1 MSRINRD
8 GIGMTSRRTRDRM
21 LSRLQELGISDIRVL
36 QAMSNVPRHLFVE
49 EGLST
54 RAYED
59 TALPIGHKQTISQ
72 PYTVAKMTELL
83 IADGVPERVLE
94 IGTGSGYQAAV
105 LDEIGIEVYSVE
117 RIESLVRQAKK
128 RLWDLG
134 YRRVRAQAAGPVVGW
149 PEKGPYSAIIV
160 TAGAEAIPPDLYD
173 QLETG
178 GRLVAP
184 VGQGEEQMMM
194 LVVKTDEGLEQQA
207 VESAKFVPLI
217 LQ

>member
-1 MSRINRD
+1 VSGVNRD

-21 LSRLQELGISDIRVL
+21 LARLQELGITDVRVL
-36 QAMSNVPRHLFVE
+36 QAMSNVPRHLFVD
-49 EGLST
+49 EGLAT

-59 TALPIGHKQTISQ
+59 TALPIGYKQTISQ

-83 IADGVPERVLE
+83 IGNGVPKRVLE

-117 RIESLVRQAKK
+117 RIEPLVRRAKT

-134 YRRVRAQAAGPVVGW
+134 YRKVRIQVAGSIVGW
-149 PEKGPYSAIIV
+149 PEKGPFEAIIV
-160 TAGAEAIPPDLYD
+160 TAGAETMPGELYA
-173 QLETG
+173 QLESG
-178 GRLVAP
+178 GTLVGP

-194 LVVKTDEGLEQQA
+194 LVTKSGDDLEQEV

>member
-1 MSRINRD
+1 MNRD
-8 GIGMTSRRTRDRM
+8 GIGMTSKRTRDRM
-21 LSRLQELGISDIRVL
+21 LSRLQELGITDVRVL
-36 QAMSNVPRHLFVE
+36 QAMSDVPRHLFVE
-49 EGLST
+49 EGLAT

-59 TALPIGHKQTISQ
+59 TALPIGYKQTISQ
-72 PYTVAKMTELL
+72 PYTVARMTELL

-105 LDEIGIEVYSVE
+105 LAEIGINVYSVE
-117 RIESLVRQAKK
+117 RIEPLVRQAKK

-134 YRRVRAQAAGPVVGW
+134 YRRVRAQVAGPVVGW
-149 PEKGPYSAIIV
+149 PEHGPFNAIIV
-160 TAGAEAIPPDLYD
+160 TAGAEEIPVELYN

-178 GRLVAP
+178 GRLVGP
-184 VGQGEEQMMM
+184 VGQGEDQKMM
-194 LVVKTDEGLEQQA
+194 LVIKSTEGLDQQA

>member
-1 MSRINRD
+1 MNRN
-8 GIGMTSRRTRDRM
+8 GIGMTSMRTRDRM
-21 LSRLQELGISDIRVL
+21 LSRLQELGITDIRVL

-49 EGLST
+49 EGLAT

-59 TALPIGHKQTISQ
+59 TALPIGYKQTISQ

-105 LDEIGIEVYSVE
+105 LNEIGIDVYSVE
-117 RIESLVRQAKK
+117 RIEPLVRQAKR

-134 YRRVRAQAAGPVVGW
+134 YRRVRAQVAGPVVGW
-149 PEKGPYSAIIV
+149 PEYGPFNAIIV
-160 TAGAEAIPPDLYD
+160 TAGAEEIPPELYN
-173 QLETG
+173 QLEMG
-178 GRLVAP
+178 GRLVGP
-184 VGQGEEQMMM
+184 VGQGEEQQMM
-194 LVVKTDEGLEQQA
+194 LVIKSTEGLDQQA

>member
-1 MSRINRD
+1 MSGFNRD
-8 GIGMTSRRTRDRM
+8 GIGMTSKRTRDRM
-21 LSRLQELGISDIRVL
+21 LVRLQELGINDVRVL

-49 EGLST
+49 EGLAT

-59 TALPIGHKQTISQ
+59 TALPIGYKQTISQ

-83 IADGVPERVLE
+83 LADGIPPRVLE

-117 RIESLVRQAKK
+117 RIEPLARRAKT

-134 YRRVRAQAAGPVVGW
+134 YRRVRIQVAGSVVGW
-149 PEKGPYSAIIV
+149 PEKGPFGAIIV
-160 TAGAEAIPPDLYD
+160 TAGAEEIPVDLYA
-173 QLETG
+173 QLEPG
-178 GRLVAP
+178 GRLVGP
-184 VGQGEEQMMM
+184 VGQGEDQKMM
-194 LVVKTDEGLEQQA
+194 LVLKSEVGLDEQV
-207 VESAKFVPLI
+207 VESANFVPLI